1 MSDRP
6 DDIEP
11 TLLALEQRVSLAV
24 GRIQEL
30 VAENGRL
37 KAMGSPAVGG
47 PSGVAVSD
55 GHDFL
60 ALQNR
65 IAELDRERLNLL
77 ADRRVMTQRVED
89 ILARLEFL
97 ESESIAS

>member
-11 TLLALEQRVSLAV
+11 ILAGLEKRVTLAV
-24 GRIQEL
+24 DRIHGL

-37 KAMGSPAVGG
+37 KALGTPSTDGSGG
-47 PSGVAVSD
+47 AGASGHAD
-55 GHDFL
+55 IQL
-60 ALQNR
+60 MEKR
-65 IAELDRERLNLL
+65 IADLDRERLNLL
-77 ADRRVMTQRVED
+77 ADRRVLTQRVED

-97 ESESIAS
+97 ESESVAP

>member
-11 TLLALEQRVSLAV
+11 ILAGLEKRVALAV
-24 GRIQEL
+24 DRIHEL

-37 KAMGSPAVGG
+37 KATGT
-47 PSGVAVSD
+47 PSID
-55 GHDFL
+55 GAGEAGAAGHADIHL
-60 ALQNR
+60 LEKR

-97 ESESIAS
+97 ESESVAP